1 MMPTE
6 LIWAVPLA
14 PLAGAILNGLFL
26 SSLPPARK
34 KQVCGLVAVAASSLA
49 FLAAVLIAFGAPRIL
64 AGQPFFHD
72 VYGPNW
78 IDLSS
83 ADSALT
89 VPYAL
94 RIDWLSVTMML
105 VVTGVGTLIHVFSL
119 GYMADD
125 ARYGRY
131 FTYLNLFMFAMLILV
146 L

>member
-1 MMPTE
+1 MMPPE
-6 LIWAVPLA
+6 LIWAVPLS

-26 SSLPPARK
+26 SGMPAARK
-34 KQVCGLVAVAASSLA
+34 KPLCGLVAVAASTLA
-49 FLAAVLIAFGAPRIL
+49 FLAALAIALSAHQIMG
-64 AGQPFFHD
+64 GQDFKD

-131 FTYLNLFMFAMLILV
+131 FTYLN
-146 L
+146 